1 MNLLLDTHA
10 LIWFINGD
18 SQLPGKPVKLIKDL
32 NTKCFV
38 SIASIW
44 EIAIKISL
52 GKLDLNGGFDDIS
65 RLMKMY
71 DIDVMPLTFEH
82 IHQLLKLDFHHKD
95 PFDRIIISQGIIEK
109 LPIVTKDENFIKYK
123 VKIIWDK

>member
-1 MNLLLDTHA
+1 MELLLDTHA

-18 SQLPGKPVKLIKDL
+18 SQLPDKQVRLIKDL
-32 NTKCFV
+32 NNKCYV

-71 DIDVMPLTFEH
+71 EIDLMPLTFEH
-82 IHQLLKLDFHHKD
+82 IQQLLTLDLHHKD
-95 PFDRIIISQGIIEK
+95 PFDRIIISQGIVEK
-109 LPIVTKDENFIKYK
+109 LHIVTKDENFPKYK
-123 VKIIWDK
+123 VKIIWNK

>member
-1 MNLLLDTHA
+1 MDLLLDTHA

-18 SQLPGKPVKLIKDL
+18 SQLPNKSVRLIEDL

-38 SIASIW
+38 SIASVL

-65 RLMKMY
+65 KLMKKY
-71 DIDVMPLTFEH
+71 DIELLPLTFEH
-82 IHQLLKLDFHHKD
+82 LQKLIKLKFHHRD
-95 PFDRIIISQGIIEK
+95 PFDRIIISQALVEK
-109 LPIVTKDENFIKYK
+109 LTIVTKDENFSTYK
-123 VKIIWDK
+123 VKIMWNK